1 MAAAEE
7 AERTASESGGENGP
21 APLLPAVPDIFGR
34 GDAGASVTRCLVL
47 GNGSPGAEGQCLGLV
62 RALGLGGAFT
72 LQRVSRPT
80 GRHHEWLRW
89 LPPEAHRSLDA
100 AVHRAWAA
108 LRNVAAGAL
117 YRLPATGG
125 SDSHG
130 RNGNSGGGNDGRASV
145 IEADPEEIAMDAIV
159 SLASREGPL
168 LVVASGRDTAPAAA
182 AIKSLSH
189 GAAFVVYDAAA
200 IPIWETHCSLLPV
213 LAILPPPLSPLQL
226 PSTCFSSSLPTS
238 VTQIQHPR
246 MPAELFDAIVAP
258 AHDFHAHSEAGQRE
272 RPPYL
277 RRYLGSAV
285 ELPGPTVTIGALHAA
300 DASALRSAAA
310 AWHGELADLPRPLI
324 AVSVGGPTRNCWYG
338 GQLAVHLCK
347 ALTRVLARSG
357 GTARVSFSRR
367 TPSHIKSVVQE
378 QLGGHPNVYIWDGR
392 GANPHFGHLAWAD
405 AFVVTGDSVS
415 MLSEACTTGK
425 PVYVVG
431 RDLCRWKFAAFHR
444 LLEERGATRPL
455 TGDEPIEEY
464 WSYPPLTDN
473 ANAAAKIRAMIAER
487 NWSIAP
493 RS

>member
-1 MAAAEE
+1 MPPIRLPE
-7 AERTASESGGENGP
+7 P

-145 IEADPEEIAMDAIV
+145 IEADPEEIAMDAI
-159 SLASREGPL
+159 
-168 LVVASGRDTAPAAA
+168 
-182 AIKSLSH
+182 
-189 GAAFVVYDAAA
+189 
-200 IPIWETHCSLLPV
+200 
-213 LAILPPPLSPLQL
+213 
-226 PSTCFSSSLPTS
+226 
-238 VTQIQHPR
+238 IQHPR

-258 AHDFHAHSEAGQRE
+258 AHDFHAHSEAGRRE

-285 ELPGPTVTIGALHAA
+285 ELPGPTVVQTIGALHAA

-310 AWHGELADLPRPLI
+310 AWHGELADLPRPLV

-357 GTARVSFSRR
+357 GSARVSFSRR

-378 QLGGHPNVYIWDGR
+378 QLGGHPNVYIWDRR

-405 AFVVTGDSVS
+405 AFVVTADSVS

-444 LLEERGATRPL
+444 LLEERGATRPF